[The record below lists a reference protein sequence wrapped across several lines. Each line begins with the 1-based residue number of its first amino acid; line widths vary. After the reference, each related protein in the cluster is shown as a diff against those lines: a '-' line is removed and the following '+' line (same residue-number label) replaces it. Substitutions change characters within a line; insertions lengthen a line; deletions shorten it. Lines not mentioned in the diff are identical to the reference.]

1 MDMSR
6 VIFKNSQMYKYFPK
20 YYSTEQMKEE
30 IIELLEKEGKKVL
43 LIDADPQGSLSAS
56 LGIGEPDAL
65 KVTLSTIL
73 MNVVNEENIDPEEG
87 IYHHEEGVDLLPGN
101 IELSVMELTLANVI
115 SREMILRE
123 YIEVQRERYDYI
135 LIDCMPSLGLLLGA
149 MLVCTIIWY
158 RTQYMNYIILG
169 IAEFMLVGVLAA
181 GAFVLALVSEVRDCV
196 GRFIIGG

>member
-1 MDMSR
+1 MGK
-6 VIFKNSQMYKYFPK
+6 VICIANQKGGTAKTTTTVNVG
-20 YYSTEQMKEE
+20 
-30 IIELLEKEGKKVL
+30 IGLAKEGKKVL

-181 GAFVLALVSEVRDCV
+181 GAFVLELVSEVRDCV

>member
-1 MDMSR
+1 MGK
-6 VIFKNSQMYKYFPK
+6 VICIANQKGGTAKTTTTVNLG
-20 YYSTEQMKEE
+20 
-30 IIELLEKEGKKVL
+30 IGLAKEGKKVL

-101 IELSVMELTLANVI
+101 IELSVMELTLVNVI

>member
-1 MDMSR
+1 MGK
-6 VIFKNSQMYKYFPK
+6 VICIANQKGGTAKTTTTVNLG
-20 YYSTEQMKEE
+20 
-30 IIELLEKEGKKVL
+30 IGLAKEGKKVL
-43 LIDADPQGSLSAS
+43 LIDADPQGRLSAC
-56 LGIGEPDAL
+56 LGIGVPDAL